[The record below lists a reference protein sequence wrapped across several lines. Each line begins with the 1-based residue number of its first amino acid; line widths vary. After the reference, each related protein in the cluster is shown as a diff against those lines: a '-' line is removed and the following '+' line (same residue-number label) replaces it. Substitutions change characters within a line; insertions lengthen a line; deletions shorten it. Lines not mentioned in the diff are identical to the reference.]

1 MARRANQ
8 AKLDS
13 QTARRRLAPQH
24 GVYWNLLS
32 KGCSLGYRRSTATKA
47 GMWYA
52 KYSATKDAVADAL
65 GQVRFQTTIGVAD
78 DVAPADGATLLSY
91 EQARARANEWFPVA
105 AHKLT
110 GVTPQHGDYTVTDA
124 CRDYLTS
131 LEGRSRSLYE
141 TNAMINRNVA
151 PLMGAT
157 AVQRLTRARIEKWL
171 RQLVEVPRRKPRNGL
186 DPASEEAV
194 RRRKDTA
201 NRNLTVLKAALN
213 RSLADGKVACTGLAW
228 KQVRPFKDV
237 GQTRTRFLSDLDA
250 RKLVAACLDDFKLL
264 VQGALFSGARY
275 SELTRLLVFDFD
287 PSSST
292 LLVAHSKPG
301 KPRRIYL
308 DAEAANFFNDA
319 CAGKSAA
326 QHIFELGGAP
336 WKEDDAQGR
345 MAEAAKVAGIEP
357 LTFHE
362 LRHTAASR
370 WARLG
375 LSLAEVAAQLGH
387 ADVRM
392 TQRYAHL
399 CQQTLADKVRALPA
413 MGIYDV
419 RETDMKLPVQ

>member
-1 MARRANQ
+1 MARRASQ

-24 GVYWNLLS
+24 GVYWNLLA

-52 KYSATKDAVADAL
+52 KYSAPKDAVADAL
-65 GQVRFQTTIGVAD
+65 GQLRFQTTIGVAD
-78 DVAPADGATLLSY
+78 DVAPADVATLLSY

-110 GVTPQHGDYTVTDA
+110 GETPQHGDYTVTDA

-171 RQLVEVPRRKPRNGL
+171 RQLVEIPRRKPRNGL

-228 KQVRPFKDV
+228 KQAQPFKGV
-237 GQTRTRFLSDLDA
+237 GQTRTRFLS
-250 RKLVAACLDDFKLL
+250 
-264 VQGALFSGARY
+264 
-275 SELTRLLVFDFD
+275 
-287 PSSST
+287 
-292 LLVAHSKPG
+292 
-301 KPRRIYL
+301 
-308 DAEAANFFNDA
+308 
-319 CAGKSAA
+319 
-326 QHIFELGGAP
+326 
-336 WKEDDAQGR
+336 
-345 MAEAAKVAGIEP
+345 
-357 LTFHE
+357 
-362 LRHTAASR
+362 
-370 WARLG
+370 
-375 LSLAEVAAQLGH
+375 
-387 ADVRM
+387 
-392 TQRYAHL
+392 
-399 CQQTLADKVRALPA
+399 
-413 MGIYDV
+413 
-419 RETDMKLPVQ
+419 